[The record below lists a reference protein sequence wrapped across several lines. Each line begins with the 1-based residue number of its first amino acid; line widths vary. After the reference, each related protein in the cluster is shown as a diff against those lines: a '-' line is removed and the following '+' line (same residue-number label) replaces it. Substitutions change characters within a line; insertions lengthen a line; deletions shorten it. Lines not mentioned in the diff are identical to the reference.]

1 MASKNEGPS
10 KNENAPV
17 AAVVK
22 TQDKVKMTP
31 EGYEQAIKEGNA
43 EYLINNISMCPD
55 GTLTAKSV
63 SKMLETPNGIK
74 TVLANFS
81 KLN

>member
-31 EGYEQAIKEGNA
+31 EGYEQAIKELMN
-43 EYLINNISMCPD
+43 L
-55 GTLTAKSV
+55 
-63 SKMLETPNGIK
+63 
-74 TVLANFS
+74 
-81 KLN
+81 